1 MTIIHQQNTV
11 KSFMKRENKTS
22 NKSDIYEVQKE
33 KEYNNTKIKN
43 KKTFRFINKIQI
55 LFIKLII
62 FNNLLPFYLSGYNSK
77 ERRILSNT
85 PKISVIVKGKGNLT
99 FLSDEYNIN
108 RIKNVEV
115 YGKSYTKKKTLNFKN
130 EKEHNITIYFYD
142 NIITSFFMDYTLGYI
157 FNELINI
164 TKVDLSGFNKK
175 PVDTSYMFK
184 NCKNLKDIIFGD
196 FDTSK
201 VTSMAHMFSG
211 TAVKLLDLSKFDTS
225 SVSNMNYMFHNNKE
239 LISLDLS
246 SFDTSKVTKM
256 DNMFYSCESLL
267 FINLYSFKEN
277 SELNILKMFDFTKDD
292 LFYCINDK
300 MDKIKNLLSQK
311 KNVNMCDHDCFK
323 SHNKKIVPA
332 KKICVDNCNETEYLY
347 EINNICY
354 NSSINDNLSQN
365 NITEKIEDEILLN
378 ETDKKN
384 ELMDNCTTEEFFK
397 GLCDIDNKTLSTEKK
412 DNMIN
417 TIIDNIISGNLDSL
431 LTEITNGE
439 NDFYIK
445 EDDVVFQITT
455 SDNQKNNE
463 YNNVSTINLGEC
475 EDVLKEKYHIN
486 KSLPLIILKI
496 DYFME
501 GLLIPII
508 GYEVFDPIN
517 KTKLDLSYCK
527 DFLINYNIPVSINED
542 NLEKYDPNSSYYND
556 ECTSTTSEEGTD
568 ITINDRQIEYNENN
582 MSLCENNCTFTEYN
596 SNSKKS
602 VCMCEIKSKIYTISE
617 ILESKETVSKDFNT
631 DKKTSSSASSVSTM
645 KCFNTLFSKYGLLKN
660 IGNYILLFIIVVFCV
675 SSIFFYKVGFNLLE
689 NEIKQILLIKEKNE
703 SNVNIYQFEHKPGKI
718 KKKKKKRKSRLSVIP
733 VNNPNKKILK
743 NNSEAIDSNTNN
755 TGKDINIYKSISKI
769 EFRNHNIINNNEI
782 NNEINNQQNSN
793 KINNISNHLISE
805 KYSDFELN
813 NFSYKDALE
822 KDKRTFSQYYI
833 SLMKLKHPLIF
844 SFFPTKDY
852 NTMIIKIDIFLISF
866 AVCYAMNAL
875 FFNESTIHHI
885 YEDKGEYKFSY
896 FLPKIIFAFIL
907 SHIVVII
914 LKYFFLSERDILV
927 IKYKETRI
935 QASEQVDKVKKC
947 LIIKYIIFYVA
958 GALFLILFWY
968 YLSSFC
974 AVYQNSQIF
983 LIINTFISFSIS
995 FFYPFIINLIP
1006 VVIRSFSLR
1015 NQSRQWIYKTNKIIQ
1030 IL

>member
-1 MTIIHQQNTV
+1 MTIIYQQNTV
-11 KSFMKRENKTS
+11 KSFMKRENKPS
-22 NKSDIYEVQKE
+22 NKSDIYDVHKE

-55 LFIKLII
+55 LFIKLIF

-77 ERRILSNT
+77 ERRILSSN
-85 PKISVIVKGKGNLT
+85 PKISVLVKGKGNLT
-99 FLSDEYNIN
+99 FISQKYSLSK
-108 RIKNVEV
+108 IKNVEV
-115 YGKSYTKKKTLNFKN
+115 NGKTYSDKKSLNFLY
-130 EKEHNITIYFYD
+130 EGEHNVTIYFYD
-142 NIITSFFMDYTLGYI
+142 NILTTLFIDYTLENI

-164 TKVDLSGFNKK
+164 TKVDLSGFYKK
-175 PVDTSYMFK
+175 AVDTSYMFK
-184 NCKNLKDIIFGD
+184 NCKNLENIIFGN

-201 VTSMAHMFSG
+201 VTNMAHMFSG
-211 TAVKLLDLSKFDTS
+211 TGVKLLDLSKFDTS

-239 LISLDLS
+239 LISLDLT

-256 DNMFYSCESLL
+256 ENMFYSCESLL

-277 SELNILKMFDFTKDD
+277 TELNIEKMFDFTKDD

-300 MDKIKNLLSQK
+300 MDKIQNALSQK
-311 KNVNMCDHDCFK
+311 KNENMCDHDCFK
-323 SHNKKIVPA
+323 SNKKIVPE
-332 KKICVDNCNETEYLY
+332 KKICVDNCNDTEYLY
-347 EINNICY
+347 EKNNICY
-354 NSSINDNLSQN
+354 NSSINDSLNKY
-365 NITEKIEDEILLN
+365 NISEEIEEEILFN
-378 ETDKKN
+378 ETDKTN
-384 ELMDNCTTEEFFK
+384 ELINNCTTEEFFK
-397 GLCDIDNKTLSTEKK
+397 GLCDIKNKTLSTENK

-417 TIIDNIISGNLDSL
+417 TIIDNIISGNLNSL
-431 LTEITNGE
+431 LTEIVNGE

-463 YNNVSTINLGEC
+463 YNNVSTIDLGEC

-517 KTKLDLSYCK
+517 RTKLDLSYCK

-556 ECTSTTSEEGTD
+556 ECTSTTSEDGTD

-582 MSLCENNCTFTEYN
+582 MSLCESNCTFTEYN

-631 DKKTSSSASSVSTM
+631 DKTTSSSTSSVSTM

-660 IGNYILLFIIVVFCV
+660 IGNYILLLIIVVFSV
-675 SSIFFYKVGFNLLE
+675 SSIFFYKVGYNLLE
-689 NEIKQILLIKEKNE
+689 NEMKQILLLKEKDEN
-703 SNVNIYQFEHKPGKI
+703 NVNIYQFEHKSPAKI
-718 KKKKKKRKSRLSVIP
+718 KKKKKKRKSKKSIISVY
-733 VNNPNKKILK
+733 NPNKKSIKKKL
-743 NNSEAIDSNTNN
+743 EAIDSNN
-755 TGKDINIYKSISKI
+755 TGKDINVYKSISKI
-769 EFRNHNIINNNEI
+769 EFKNHNIINNQVNSP
-782 NNEINNQQNSN
+782 QNSD
-793 KINNISNHLISE
+793 KISNNLINE

-813 NFSYKDALE
+813 NFTYKDALE
-822 KDKRTFSQYYI
+822 KDKRTFIQYYI

-844 SFFPTKDY
+844 SFFPMKDY

-885 YEDKGEYKFSY
+885 YEDKGEYKLPY
-896 FLPKIIFAFIL
+896 FFPKIVLAFIL
-907 SHIVVII
+907 SHIVVVI

-927 IKYKETRI
+927 IKYKETRT
-935 QASEQVDKVKKC
+935 QASEQVDKVKRC

-983 LIINTFISFSIS
+983 LIINTFISFAIS
-995 FFYPFIINLIP
+995 LFYPFIINLIP
-1006 VVIRSFSLR
+1006 VVIRSFSLSSQ
-1015 NQSRQWIYKTNKIIQ
+1015 NRQWIYKTNKIIQ